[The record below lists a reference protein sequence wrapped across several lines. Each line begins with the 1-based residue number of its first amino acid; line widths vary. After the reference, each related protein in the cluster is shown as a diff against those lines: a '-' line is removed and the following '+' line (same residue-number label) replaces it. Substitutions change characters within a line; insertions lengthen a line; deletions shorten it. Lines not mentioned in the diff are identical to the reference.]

1 VGRPLSEF
9 SFSSRRNQ
17 LKADEGAVE
26 DGGEQGVQLSGGSLG
41 LQAFHFTRKD
51 VFGEGSLI
59 VRPGTTNT
67 PSP

>member
-1 VGRPLSEF
+1 
-9 SFSSRRNQ
+9 